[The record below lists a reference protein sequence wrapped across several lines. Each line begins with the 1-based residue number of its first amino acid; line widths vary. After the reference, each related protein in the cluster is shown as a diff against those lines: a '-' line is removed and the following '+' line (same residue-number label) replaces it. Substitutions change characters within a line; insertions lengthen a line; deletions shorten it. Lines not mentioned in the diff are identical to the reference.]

1 MNAVVFGKS
10 NYANQILNDLSSFYG
25 LLYPFDVVDKNNKY
39 ITVSKP
45 QFPNIEFIQMLQPE
59 VGSEIREKYDWIFA
73 VNPNRKWDYNE
84 KVYFGCFGE
93 CYEDDLIGDVE
104 TYDKLIFSS
113 EMDKYNDSYKH
124 YQEPLLH
131 FTRNFHFYGFNFNPP
146 LYEFTTF
153 NNQREKPISFCYNS
167 GLDGTEGVNNK
178 RGFRKELV
186 HSINDKYPNSIISP
200 QKSSDFKK
208 TNLMMTDY
216 KNNGWYWDFNRAW
229 ATLVFE
235 TTPMEDMG
243 NRFFTEK
250 TFRGLMSGNALLLAV
265 HNSKIRYLRDLGFWI
280 LNADNVSQTCII
292 PDNKDIS
299 LNEIEDIYHL
309 ANTNFESYK
318 KLIENN
324 STKLQNNQRIL
335 YDWYYKEQ
343 DFKLNTIKWL
353 IGE

>member
-93 CYEDDLIGDVE
+93 CYEDDLIEDVE

-113 EMDKYNDSYKH
+113 EKDKYNDSYKH

-178 RGFRKELV
+178 RSFRKELV

-235 TTPMEDMG
+235 TAPMEDMG

>member
-1 MNAVVFGKS
+1 MNAVVFGK
-10 NYANQILNDLSSFYG
+10 NDTNQLIDDLSPFYG
-25 LLYPFDVVDKNNKY
+25 LLYPFKVVDRNNEY
-39 ITVSKP
+39 ITVRKP
-45 QFPNIEFIQMLQPE
+45 QFPNIEFVQMLIDDPLF
-59 VGSEIREKYDWIFA
+59 EIRKKYDWIFA

-93 CYEDDLIGDVE
+93 CYEDEIIKDAE

-113 EMDKYNDSYKH
+113 KMDKYNDSYKH

-167 GLDGTEGVNNK
+167 GLDGTDGDGNK
-178 RGFRKELV
+178 RSFRKEFIQ
-186 HSINDKYPNSIISP
+186 SINDRYPNSIISP
-200 QKSSDFKK
+200 QKSPDFKK

-235 TTPMEDMG
+235 TTPMEDTR
-243 NRFFTEK
+243 NEFFTEK

-280 LNADNVSQTCII
+280 LNADNVSQICTI
-292 PDNKDIS
+292 PNDKDIS

-343 DFKLNTIKWL
+343 DFKSNTIKWL

>member
-1 MNAVVFGKS
+1 
-10 NYANQILNDLSSFYG
+10 
-25 LLYPFDVVDKNNKY
+25 
-39 ITVSKP
+39 
-45 QFPNIEFIQMLQPE
+45 
-59 VGSEIREKYDWIFA
+59 
-73 VNPNRKWDYNE
+73 
-84 KVYFGCFGE
+84 
-93 CYEDDLIGDVE
+93 
-104 TYDKLIFSS
+104 
-113 EMDKYNDSYKH
+113 MDKYNDSYKH

-167 GLDGTEGVNNK
+167 GLDGTDGDGNK
-178 RGFRKELV
+178 RSFRKEFIQ
-186 HSINDKYPNSIISP
+186 SINDRYPNSIISP
-200 QKSSDFKK
+200 QKSPDFKK

-235 TTPMEDMG
+235 TTPMEDTR
-243 NRFFTEK
+243 NEFFTEK

-280 LNADNVSQTCII
+280 LNADNVSQICTI

-324 STKLQNNQRIL
+324 KDSYFVFERNYEYITKTNEILSSMILSLHNIAFYEKMMSERGKLMAESGPQR
-335 YDWYYKEQ
+335 YA
-343 DFKLNTIKWL
+343 
-353 IGE
+353 